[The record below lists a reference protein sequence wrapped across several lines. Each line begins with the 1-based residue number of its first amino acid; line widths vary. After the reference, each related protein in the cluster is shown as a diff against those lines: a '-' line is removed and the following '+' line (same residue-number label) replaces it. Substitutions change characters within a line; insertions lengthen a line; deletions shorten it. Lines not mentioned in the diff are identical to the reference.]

1 MARKRKTYED
11 DDGRTIAD
19 MSGVTRRSIWVP
31 RAPAGSEALPK
42 EEKAGESGE
51 KPTVTKEQ
59 LKYYIFGALGAAL
72 LLVAI
77 LGVVF
82 ALVIFV
88 FSKVGGCALK

>member
-1 MARKRKTYED
+1 MAKQKKTYDD

-19 MSGVTRRSIWVP
+19 MSGVTRRSLWTP
-31 RAPAGSEALPK
+31 RKPIGADTLPK
-42 EEKAGESGE
+42 ETAAGESGE